1 MRLSH
6 RVMAKWGSYSTNWE
20 STNLSLEVYRRKK
33 IITKKTGLLG
43 AGFVVLYNNKRI
55 WMYTWVYEV

>member
-1 MRLSH
+1 
-6 RVMAKWGSYSTNWE
+6 MAKWGSYSTNWE